1 MAGYGSGCSV
11 SNRVPDPSA
20 GWETAFVATAAILR
34 EPLDAIVHALGPSAW
49 GAEALIHVLDS
60 SSREMRAHALAR
72 GLSEAIVALESL
84 RLK

>member
-1 MAGYGSGCSV
+1 VGNSI
-11 SNRVPDPSA
+11 PDPSA
-20 GWETAFVATAAILR
+20 GWETAFVATAAILG
-34 EPLDAIVHALGPSAW
+34 EPLDAIIHALGPSAR

-60 SSREMRAHALAR
+60 PSRDTRARALAR